1 MLVPCKKLSLKEKW
15 EETVDGYFC
24 PQLADYEAG
33 LLAKFQ
39 EYGCEIIEL
48 ADHDAWVAAVDPVWA
63 EYGAGLEDMIAR
75 VQAIG

>member
-1 MLVPCKKLSLKEKW
+1 MQPLKEKW

-48 ADHDAWVAAVDPVWA
+48 ADHADWVAAVDPVWA
-63 EYGAGLEDMIAR
+63 EYGAGLEDMIAK
-75 VQAIG
+75 VQALG